1 MSLSG
6 RYRYNFFISRD
17 ILALRDEL
25 HAMENALRK
34 IEEREQ
40 RFRDL
45 LKEAPVSTAL
55 LTGPDLIIEIAN
67 DISLDLWGR
76 DASII
81 GKKLLEAMPEMEWQP
96 AYKELL
102 KVYSTGVTYVGKE
115 VVAYL
120 KKHDVL
126 EKVYVNFTYKAI
138 FDSHGKVTGVFAV
151 GYDVTEQVIA
161 RERIQDAEERARLAI
176 ESAGMG
182 TFDLTYETGVL
193 ITSARF
199 SEIFGISGPRTRDEY
214 IAFVHPDDH
223 PIYLAAH
230 RTAERTG
237 VLMYELRIIHPD
249 GSIHWIRLNGKVFYN
264 DDKKPSRLIG
274 TALDITEQKQSQR
287 MLIESEQR
295 FRTLITETSMVA
307 MGLYI
312 GPELRIQYVNDVM
325 MQFWGK
331 DASVIGKTFEEAIPE
346 LKEQPFLER
355 LHHVYTTG
363 ETYEGKE
370 DIARLVVNGQPQDF
384 YFNYIYKALRDSEG
398 RIYGIHHIAIDV
410 TEAVLAKT
418 ELTEREMSFRM
429 LIMQAPVGI
438 CIVRNNP
445 VEAEVVND
453 AFLQLIGKTRAEFNS
468 KSYWDALDGIRDVYE
483 PIVTYVF
490 NTGVPFVG
498 REHAVTL
505 TRNGREQK
513 LFIDFVCEP
522 FREVGNAV
530 KKVIILAID
539 VTDKVIARKK
549 IEESR
554 DYLSSIMESL
564 PQMAFAASATGEVT
578 YVNKQWKDY
587 TGLKNELD
595 HLWMTL
601 LYPNDAEAFIAQ
613 WNAAVTSGITFER
626 EARYKKHSGEF
637 RWHFIRAVP
646 IVNAGNQIAKWVG
659 TCTDIHDQKLSL
671 EGLEI
676 KVSERTRDLQ
686 RSNVELQQFAYI
698 ASHDLQEPLRKIATF
713 TELLSNNL
721 GNDIDEKSKSY
732 LGKITASARRM
743 LALIQG
749 VLNFSQLSRGEEF
762 FDMVDLNEVIAEV
775 KSDFELTIVEKGAR
789 VHAERLPFIPGIR
802 LQLVQLF
809 SNLLS
814 NALKFSK
821 PGKYPEIFIKVCDL
835 ALREVSDYPALNPRR
850 PYICLEFKD
859 NGIGFSQEYAE
870 QVFVIFQRLNDR
882 QSYTGTGIGLAL
894 CKRIVLNHKGEIYAR
909 SKPGEGSSFYIILP
923 KELDE
928 EQAVEGRFV

>member
-1 MSLSG
+1 MG
-6 RYRYNFFISRD
+6 DYTP
-17 ILALRDEL
+17 
-25 HAMENALRK
+25 MENALRK
-34 IEEREQ
+34 IAETEQ

-102 KVYSTGVTYVGKE
+102 KVYSTGVPYEGKE

-120 KKHDVL
+120 KKNDVL

-161 RERIQDAEERARLAI
+161 RERIKDAEERARLAI
-176 ESAGMG
+176 ESGGMG
-182 TFDLTYETGVL
+182 TFDLSYETGEL
-193 ITSARF
+193 ITSERF
-199 SEIFGISGPRTRDEY
+199 SEIFGISGQRTRDEY
-214 IAFVHPDDH
+214 IAFIHPEDH
-223 PIYLAAH
+223 AIYLAAH
-230 RTAERTG
+230 KTAERTG

-249 GSIHWIRLNGKVFYN
+249 GSIHWIRLNGKIFYN
-264 DDKKPSRLIG
+264 EKKKPVRLIG
-274 TALDITEQKQSQR
+274 TALDITEQKLSQKK
-287 MLIESEQR
+287 LVESEQR
-295 FRTLITETSMVA
+295 FRTLIAETSVVA

-312 GPELRIQYVNDVM
+312 GPEIRIQYVNDVM
-325 MQFWGK
+325 IRFWGK
-331 DASVIGKTFEEAIPE
+331 DASVIGKTIEEAIPE
-346 LKEQPFLER
+346 LEGQPFLER
-355 LHHVYTTG
+355 LRNVYTTG

-370 DIARLVVNGQPQDF
+370 DIARLEVDGKLQDF
-384 YFNYIYKALRDSEG
+384 YFNYIYKALRDSDG
-398 RIYGIHHIAIDV
+398 KIYGIHHLAIDV
-410 TEAVLAKT
+410 TEAVLAKK
-418 ELTEREMSFRM
+418 ELTEREMSFRT

-438 CIVRNNP
+438 CIVRNNA
-445 VEAEVVND
+445 VVAEVVND
-453 AFLQLIGKTRAEFNS
+453 AFLQLIGKTRAAFS
-468 KSYWDALDGIRDVYE
+468 KSFWAALDGIKEVYE
-483 PIVTYVF
+483 PIVTSVF
-490 NTGVPFVG
+490 NTGLPFAG

-505 TRNGREQK
+505 VRNGKEQK

-522 FREVGNAV
+522 LREGNSAV
-530 KKVIILAID
+530 NKVIILAID
-539 VTDKVIARKK
+539 VTDKVLARKK

-564 PQMAFAASATGEVT
+564 PQMAWAASAAGEVT

-587 TGLKNELD
+587 TGLKSELD
-595 HLWMTL
+595 HLWRTL
-601 LYPNDAEAFIAQ
+601 LHPGDVDAFIAQ
-613 WNAAVTSGITFER
+613 WNVAVTSGITFER

-646 IVNAGNQIAKWVG
+646 IVNAGNQITKWVG

-676 KVSERTRDLQ
+676 KISERTRDLQ

-721 GNDIDEKSKSY
+721 GNSIDDKSKSY
-732 LGKITASARRM
+732 LGKIRASARRM

-749 VLNFSQLSRGEEF
+749 VLNFSQLSRGEQF
-762 FDMVDLNEVIAEV
+762 FDMVDLNEIIAEV
-775 KSDFELTIVEKGAR
+775 KSDFELTIAEKGAR
-789 VHAERLPFIPGIR
+789 IHADRLPVIPGIR

-814 NALKFSK
+814 NALKFSE
-821 PGKYPEIFIKVCDL
+821 PGKHPEIFIKVCDL
-835 ALREVSDYPALNPRR
+835 AIREVSDYPALNPRR
-850 PYICLEFKD
+850 SYICLEFKD

-882 QSYTGTGIGLAL
+882 QSYSGTGIGLAL

-909 SKPGEGSSFYIILP
+909 SKSGEGASFFIILP
-923 KELDE
+923 RDKDE
-928 EQAVEGRFV
+928 EQSG